1 MRSDAFYASTR
12 STSIMSCFAFSV
24 SASVAAAAFASF
36 FSLFFLRF
44 SSCGTLPCKVNTQ
57 TSAQARAHH
66 LLLGIDG
73 ELMPLL
79 HAPQP
84 MRLARGG
91 GETTACTFL
100 SDFLWFD
107 RPISGPNLWCG
118 GSPLC
123 YASWFIR
130 LVTTGE
136 SDKGECWHPS
146 AFGPGSTPNVLA

>member
-1 MRSDAFYASTR
+1 
-12 STSIMSCFAFSV
+12 MSCFAFSV

-84 MRLARGG
+84 MRLALGG
-91 GETTACTFL
+91 GETTAGTFL

-107 RPISGPNLWCG
+107 RPISAQNASAQNLCVH
-118 GSPLC
+118 SALL
-123 YASWFIR
+123 YACSGLKQKQLI
-130 LVTTGE
+130 
-136 SDKGECWHPS
+136 SDGDEV
-146 AFGPGSTPNVLA
+146 GRGRG